1 MPTSRRPPARPDMP
15 ASQVI
20 GLIPHLL
27 GSVPDGRVV
36 LIGHLRTGAYS
47 AYSLPLAPDLRQ
59 AAEPL
64 IGHMHETGIRSV
76 LAVAYDA
83 SFPADAALPAQAA
96 ADVIAEAARQSRVRL
111 IDAVRAAPDRFWS
124 CIRPGPSAGTAIQYP
139 DPGAARSA
147 ARYSPGLG
155 ALAELAAP
163 TEDPRADVV
172 TRQAL
177 TQLAE
182 LTARKSGAEEQRT
195 IAVQGIASTVRAMS
209 VYQHDGRLVSGTQL
223 TWLSVLL
230 GEEWVRD
237 DALARMD
244 PRHSEAHRRLWLDVT
259 LHARR
264 GYRAAPA
271 TLLGYTSWQSG
282 DRPMADIALKL
293 AVSDQTDSLVRRLA
307 AAIASGAAP
316 APPPMTP
323 DEVSRYHARRLGMR
337 PDAHWRRGAEPPE
350 AG

>member
-1 MPTSRRPPARPDMP
+1 MPTSRRPPARPGLP
-15 ASQVI
+15 ANQVI
-20 GLIPHLL
+20 GLIPHLF
-27 GSVPDGRVV
+27 GSAPDGRVV
-36 LIGHLRTGAYS
+36 LIGYLRTGPYS
-47 AYSLPLAPDLRQ
+47 AYSLPLTPDLRQ

-64 IGHMHETGIRSV
+64 IGHMHETGNRGV
-76 LAVAYDA
+76 LAVAY
-83 SFPADAALPAQAA
+83 DAALPAQAA
-96 ADVIAEAARQSRVRL
+96 ADVIAETAGQSGVRL
-111 IDAVRAAPDRFWS
+111 IDAVRAGPDRFWS
-124 CIRPGPSAGTAIQYP
+124 CIRPGPSAGTAIQHP
-139 DPGAARSA
+139 DPAAARSA
-147 ARYSPGLG
+147 ARYSPGMG
-155 ALAELAAP
+155 ALAELTAP
-163 TEDPRADVV
+163 TADPRADAV
-172 TRQAL
+172 TREAL
-177 TQLAE
+177 TQLGE
-182 LTARKSGAEEQRT
+182 LTARKS
-195 IAVQGIASTVRAMS
+195 AVQGIASTVRAMN
-209 VYQHDGRLVSGTQL
+209 VYQHGGRLVSGSQL

-293 AVSDQTDSLVRRLA
+293 AVSDHADNSLVRRLA
-307 AAIASGAAP
+307 AAIASGAPP

-323 DEVSRYHARRLGMR
+323 DEVSRYHARRLGLR
-337 PDAHWRRGAEPPE
+337 PDAQWRRGAEPPE

>member
-1 MPTSRRPPARPDMP
+1 MPTSRRQPARPDLP
-15 ASQVI
+15 ISQVI
-20 GLIPHLL
+20 GLIPHLF

-36 LIGHLRTGAYS
+36 LVGYLRTGPYS
-47 AYSLPLAPDLRQ
+47 AYSLPLTPDLRQ
-59 AAEPL
+59 DAEPL
-64 IGHMHETGIRSV
+64 IGHMRETGIRGV

-83 SFPADAALPAQAA
+83 AFPAQAA
-96 ADVIAEAARQSRVRL
+96 ADVIAETAGQSGLRL
-111 IDAVRAAPDRFWS
+111 IDAVRAGPDRFWS
-124 CIRPGPSAGTAIQYP
+124 CIRPGPSAGTAIQHP
-139 DPGAARSA
+139 DPAAARSA

-155 ALAELAAP
+155 TLAELTAPAA
-163 TEDPRADVV
+163 DPRAEVV

-177 TQLAE
+177 TQLGE
-182 LTARKSGAEEQRT
+182 LTARKSVAEERRT

-209 VYQHDGRLVSGTQL
+209 VYQHEGRLVSGSQL

-271 TLLGYTSWQSG
+271 TLLGYASWQSG

-307 AAIASGAAP
+307 AAIASGASP

-323 DEVSRYHARRLGMR
+323 DEVSRYHTRRLGLR
-337 PDAHWRRGAEPPE
+337 PDAQWRRGAEPPE